1 MSMCLGGK
9 ETVGMAKL
17 GRVFGLLLDSVAAVA
32 VPAFS
37 VDRPSCLLMA
47 LSLIVIEGGEAT
59 RII

>member
-1 MSMCLGGK
+1 M
-9 ETVGMAKL
+9 GMAKL
-17 GRVFGLLLDSVAAVA
+17 GRVFGLSLDSVVAVV

-47 LSLIVIEGGEAT
+47 LLLIVFEGGEAT